1 MIKTLDTDAI
11 IQDIIQRYEQ
21 YGHEGSEVIQ
31 RAYEYARKAHEKH
44 TRKSW
49 EPYIYHPVA
58 TAQELLNIEPD
69 ITTLIAALL
78 HDTISDWDGNLEE
91 IEKLFWPEVRRIVEA
106 LDKVWL
112 VKYRWNKE
120 TIERLQR
127 TLLAMAQD
135 VRSIFVK
142 FADRIDN
149 LRTLQYHTD
158 PAKAQRIAD
167 ESLSIY
173 APIAAR
179 LGLYAFKEQMETL
192 ALRELDL
199 DGYLQ
204 VTGELA
210 HYTLEQEHFLTQS
223 VAKVR
228 DILPEKYRDSVSYR
242 VKKPYS
248 IYRKFK
254 QYGAQS
260 IREIYDVFALRIIVE
275 DISDCYAILGII
287 HGHFTPLSE
296 RFKDYIAV
304 PKPNGY
310 QSLHTTVLWFQGY
323 KQPIEIQ
330 IRTREMDQHAERG
343 TAAHILYKIHGDGM
357 QRKDDYEDLVQMT
370 MDTLLEQGSLMGQKI
385 TLPTLFVFSP
395 KGDVFELPHRA
406 TPVDFAY
413 AVHSNIGYHTIGAR
427 INGKIS
433 TLDTLLH
440 DGDIVEIITSTSA
453 HPTPQWLD
461 FVVSSKA
468 KSQIGIEVKR
478 LSWDRAKI
486 VEKWK
491 KILFETFESEGIKL
505 QDNLSNFS
513 QYYGSILDAKKQ
525 EEFYYQLGQWIR
537 RASSFL
543 PRRERVKKT
552 EKRQTLSAPTSVM
565 VGGEKNIPHSIA
577 QCCHAHFPDDII
589 AVLRTG
595 GKCMI
600 HRSDCGSLSRANPD
614 RLLSAYWQTGE
625 KGKVVSFSLLFH
637 DVPWLLSRITRI
649 IYEMGINIIDLTLI
663 AQNDTT
669 TRLQVSIEVSEDD
682 SSLLDR
688 LMARISLH
696 IPEFLVREDD
706 FFDKKK

>member
-1 MIKTLDTDAI
+1 MKKVDIDEI
-11 IQDIIQRYEQ
+11 IRDIIQRYET
-21 YGHEGSEVIQ
+21 YGIEKSEIIQ

-44 TRKSW
+44 TRKSGD
-49 EPYIYHPVA
+49 PYIYHPVA
-58 TAQELLNIEPD
+58 VAEELMIIEPD
-69 ITTLIAALL
+69 MTTIVAALL
-78 HDTISDWDGNLEE
+78 HDTISDGTATLDE
-91 IEKLFWPEVRRIVEA
+91 IETLFWAEVRKIVEA
-106 LDKVWL
+106 LDKIGL
-112 VKYRWNKE
+112 VKYRGNE
-120 TIERLQR
+120 QTIERLQR

-149 LRTLQYHTD
+149 LRTLQYHAD
-158 PAKAQRIAD
+158 AAKARRIAD

-179 LGLYAFKEQMETL
+179 LGLYAFKESMETL

-210 HYTLEQEHFLTQS
+210 HYTLEQEQFLTQS
-223 VAKVR
+223 VAKIR
-228 DILPEKYRDSVSYR
+228 EILPEKYQNAVTYR

-248 IYRKFK
+248 IYRKLK
-254 QYGAQS
+254 QSGVGS
-260 IREIYDVFALRIIVE
+260 IRDIYDVFALRIIVD

-310 QSLHTTVLWFQGY
+310 QSLHTTVLWFQWY

-330 IRTREMDQHAERG
+330 IRTRDMDQYAERW

-357 QRKDDYEDLVQMT
+357 QKKDGYEDLVQMT

-413 AVHSNIGYHTIGAR
+413 AVHSNVWYHTVGAR
-427 INGKIS
+427 INGKIA

-440 DGDIVEIITSTSA
+440 DGDVVEIITSTQA

-478 LSWDRAKI
+478 LSGDRAKI

-491 KILFETFESEGIKL
+491 KILFETFETAGIKL
-505 QDNLSNFS
+505 QDNLWNFS
-513 QYYGSILDAKKQ
+513 QYYGSILDPKKQ
-525 EEFYYQLGQWIR
+525 EEFYYQIGQWIR
-537 RASSFL
+537 KASSFL
-543 PRRERVKKT
+543 PRREKVRKT
-552 EKRQTLSAPTSVM
+552 EKRQIISVPTSVI
-565 VGGEKNIPHSIA
+565 VGGQKNIPHQMA
-577 QCCHAHFPDDII
+577 QCCNPVFPDEIM

-595 GKCMI
+595 GRCMI
-600 HRSDCGSLSRANPD
+600 HSADCGSLARVNPD

-625 KGKVVSFSLLFH
+625 KWKVLSFSLLFH
-637 DVPWLLSRITRI
+637 DVPWLLSRITHI
-649 IYEMGINIIDLTLI
+649 IYEMGINIIELALMT
-663 AQNDTT
+663 QNDTT
-669 TRLQVSIEVSEDD
+669 TRLHVSIEVPDD
-682 SSLLDR
+682 DDSLLDR
-688 LMARISLH
+688 LLERIQLH
-696 IPEFLVREDD
+696 IPEFLMRDDD
-706 FFDKKK
+706 FFDKRK

>member
-1 MIKTLDTDAI
+1 MKKVDTDAI

-21 YGHEGSEVIQ
+21 YGKEDSGVIQ

-58 TAQELLNIEPD
+58 VTQELMVIEPD
-69 ITTLIAALL
+69 SITIVAALL
-78 HDTISDWDGNLEE
+78 HDTVSDGSGTLPE
-91 IEKLFWPEVRRIVEA
+91 IETLFWPEVRRIVEA
-106 LDKVWL
+106 LDKVGMI
-112 VKYRWNKE
+112 KYRGNE
-120 TIERLQR
+120 QTIERLQR

-149 LRTLQYHTD
+149 LRTLQYHAD
-158 PAKAQRIAD
+158 PAKARRIAD

-199 DGYLQ
+199 DGYLR

-210 HYTLEQEHFLTQS
+210 HYTLEQEQFLTQS
-223 VAKVR
+223 VTKIR
-228 DILPEKYRDSVSYR
+228 EILPPKYRESVSYR

-248 IYRKFK
+248 IYRKLR
-254 QYGAQS
+254 QYGVQS
-260 IREIYDVFALRIIVE
+260 IREIYDVFALRIIVD

-310 QSLHTTVLWFQGY
+310 QSLHTTVLWFDWY

-330 IRTREMDQHAERG
+330 IRTREMDQYAEQG
-343 TAAHILYKIHGDGM
+343 TAAHILYKIHGDDM
-357 QRKDDYEDLVQMT
+357 QRQDGYEDLVQMT

-413 AVHSNIGYHTIGAR
+413 AVHSNVGYHTVGAR

-453 HPTPQWLD
+453 HPTAQWLD

-468 KSQIGIEVKR
+468 RSQIGVETKR

-486 VEKWK
+486 VEKGK
-491 KILFETFESEGIKL
+491 KILFETFETAGIKL

-513 QYYGSILDAKKQ
+513 QYYGSVLDSKKQ
-525 EEFYYQLGQWIR
+525 EEFYYQIGQWIR
-537 RASSFL
+537 RATSFL

-552 EKRQTLSAPTSVM
+552 EKRQTFSAPTSVM
-565 VGGEKNIPHSIA
+565 VGGEKNIPHTMA
-577 QCCHAHFPDDII
+577 QCCRAHFPDGII

-595 GKCMI
+595 GRCMI
-600 HRSDCGSLSRANPD
+600 HRSDCGALARVNPD

-637 DVPWLLSRITRI
+637 DVPGLLSRITQI
-649 IYEMGINIIDLTLI
+649 IYDMGINIIDLALV
-663 AQNDTT
+663 AQDDGTT
-669 TRLQVSIEVSEDD
+669 HLGVSIEVPDD
-682 SSLLDR
+682 DESLLER
-688 LMARISLH
+688 LMERIQLH
-696 IPEFLVREDD
+696 IPEFLMRDDD
-706 FFDKKK
+706 FFDKRK